1 MIWVLTAAG
10 LAGVA
15 AAAVRATRLR
25 RPVPLLIPVRV
36 RPRRR

>member
-1 MIWVLTAAG
+1 VIWVLTAAG

-15 AAAVRATRLR
+15 AAVRASRPR